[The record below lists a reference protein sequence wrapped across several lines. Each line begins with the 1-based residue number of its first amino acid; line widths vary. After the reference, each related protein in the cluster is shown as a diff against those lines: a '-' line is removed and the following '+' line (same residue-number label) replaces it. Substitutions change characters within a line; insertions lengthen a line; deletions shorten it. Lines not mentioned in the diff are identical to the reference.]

1 MARNLIVGERVY
13 VPASAFENGAKA
25 SSALVHGPVL
35 AIENRSVRVEHHGES
50 KLVAAS
56 KCHRNIGLLIFRI
69 GDLETETGL
78 LDPLSKSVLQFCR
91 LLVPDDQ
98 VHLYNIRSITELQ
111 KIWAQNHGAYSHVI
125 LIGHGDGR
133 ALKFATDG
141 WQTAAQL
148 SPAIDIDGAQQKCI
162 INLACKAGLQ
172 ALAKG
177 FSEMKMCESYL
188 GAFHSV
194 QGAIASQFVQTF
206 LIHHLLQGESIKVA
220 FRHARNQVAGGTSF
234 RLWRYGKMTTDT

>member
-1 MARNLIVGERVY
+1 MARNLNVGERVY
-13 VPASAFENGAKA
+13 VPASAFKNGADA
-25 SSALVHGPVL
+25 PSALVHGPVL
-35 AIENRSVRVEHHGES
+35 AIENRSVRVEHRGES

-56 KCHRNIGLLIFRI
+56 KCHRNVGLLIFRI

-98 VHLYNIRSITELQ
+98 VHLYNIRSMTELRI
-111 KIWAQNHGAYSHVI
+111 IWAQSHGAFSHVI
-125 LIGHGDGR
+125 LIGHGNGS

-141 WQTAAQL
+141 WQSAARL
-148 SPAIDIDGAQQKCI
+148 SPVIDIEGAQQKCV
-162 INLACKAGLQ
+162 INLACKAGLGP
-172 ALAKG
+172 LAKP
-177 FSEMKMCESYL
+177 FSEMEMCESYL

-220 FRHARNQVAGGTSF
+220 FRHARSQVAGSTSF
-234 RLWRYGKMTTDT
+234 RLWRYGTMTTDT